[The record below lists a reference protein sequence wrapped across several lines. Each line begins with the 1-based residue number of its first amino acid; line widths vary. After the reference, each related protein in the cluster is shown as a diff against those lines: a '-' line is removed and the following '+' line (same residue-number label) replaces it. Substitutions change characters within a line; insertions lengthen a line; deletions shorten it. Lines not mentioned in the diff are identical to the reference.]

1 MGTFPG
7 SPEVDSASQCWGQR
21 VQPLAREPGSACCMA
36 QPKIKE
42 KKHLKTS
49 MENRKCKIVTGISLK
64 FSVIPINVD
73 SLIVSVKRQGLLNL
87 LQKQNSTT
95 SDYI

>member
-1 MGTFPG
+1 MLHG
-7 SPEVDSASQCWGQR
+7 A
-21 VQPLAREPGSACCMA
+21 A
-36 QPKIKE
+36 KNKKE
-42 KKHLKTS
+42 EALKDKHGKQK
-49 MENRKCKIVTGISLK
+49 MQNKVTGISLK
-64 FSVIPINVD
+64 FSVIPINVN

>member
-1 MGTFPG
+1 M
-7 SPEVDSASQCWGQR
+7 QN
-21 VQPLAREPGSACCMA
+21 
-36 QPKIKE
+36 K
-42 KKHLKTS
+42 
-49 MENRKCKIVTGISLK
+49 VTGISLK